1 MSRRINF
8 INPFG
13 SSIYDEV
20 IKKTLGHFC
29 ASDTTMD
36 VTHLDAC
43 PTDIDFFYSKH
54 MIEQSL
60 FESIMVSEEQG
71 YDAVIVGCLYDPGV
85 RVAREL
91 VDIPVV
97 GPLEASFQTAAYYG
111 ADRPPQ
117 GRALYL

>member
-13 SSIYDEV
+13 SSVYAEV
-20 IKKTLGHFC
+20 IKKTLRHFC

-43 PTDIDFFYSKH
+43 PPDIDFFYSKH

-85 RVAREL
+85 RVALCEFAPLGRGRE
-91 VDIPVV
+91 
-97 GPLEASFQTAAYYG
+97 T
-111 ADRPPQ
+111 
-117 GRALYL
+117 